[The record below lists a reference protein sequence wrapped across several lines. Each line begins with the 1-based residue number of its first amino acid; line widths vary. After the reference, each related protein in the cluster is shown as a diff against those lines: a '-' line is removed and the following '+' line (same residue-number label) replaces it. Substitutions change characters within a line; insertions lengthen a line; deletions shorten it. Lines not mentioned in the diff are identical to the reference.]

1 MTNQTPPT
9 PPPHKPHTATFGD
22 YINIHRTAPDLRRK
36 LMKELAAKTE
46 LEILQVFKI
55 KNEIQHRIKTN
66 NRSQILDLQYGR
78 THSPSYYDYYTTL
91 IAIQLHD
98 ADTKKSEYIADVR
111 EARQD
116 PPSFKTSPLKDV
128 VRSIMPLIDNLK
140 EKGATWQ
147 ELTKMVNTK
156 KRKILSGRKISV
168 EYLKKTYYKLK
179 KENEQ

>member
-1 MTNQTPPT
+1 MTNHPPT
-9 PPPHKPHTATFGD
+9 LPPHKPHTATYGD
-22 YINIHRTAPDLRRK
+22 FFSITRTAPDLRRK

-46 LEILQVFKI
+46 KEMLQVFAI
-55 KNEIQHRIKTN
+55 KQEIYNRIKTN
-66 NRSQILDLQYGR
+66 DREQIEFIKKAKAE
-78 THSPSYYDYYTTL
+78 HPHEYDYCITL

-98 ADTKKSEYIADVR
+98 ADTKKSEYIAEVR

-116 PPSFKTSPLKDV
+116 PPSFQTSPLKDV

-179 KENEQ
+179 KESQ

>member
-1 MTNQTPPT
+1 MTNQPPT
-9 PPPHKPHTATFGD
+9 LPPHKPHTATFGD
-22 YINIHRTAPDLRRK
+22 FLSISRTAPDLRRK

-46 LEILQVFKI
+46 LEMLQVFKI

-66 NRSQILDLQYGR
+66 NRNQIQALQDGR
-78 THSPSYYDYYTTL
+78 TNHPDAYDYYITL

-98 ADTKKSEYIADVR
+98 ADTKKSEYIAEVR

-116 PPSFKTSPLKDV
+116 PPSFQTSPLKDV

>member
-9 PPPHKPHTATFGD
+9 LPRHKPHTATYGD
-22 YINIHRTAPDLRRK
+22 FLNIVRTAPNLRQK

-46 LEILQVFKI
+46 KEMLQVFAI
-55 KNEIQHRIKTN
+55 RREIYNRIKTN
-66 NRSQILDLQYGR
+66 TREQINFMEKVKAEHPHQ
-78 THSPSYYDYYTTL
+78 YDYCITL

-98 ADTKKSEYIADVR
+98 ADAKKSEYIAEVR

-116 PPSFKTSPLKDV
+116 PPSFQTSPLKEV

-140 EKGATWQ
+140 DKGATWQ
-147 ELTKMVNTK
+147 ELTKMVNAK

-168 EYLKKTYYKLK
+168 EYLKKTYYKIK
-179 KENEQ
+179 KESQ